1 MSSPVFA
8 AAKRL
13 RGATVATAAVAF
25 VTAMSGAFVAGND
38 AGHAYNVFPKMT
50 EDSWFPDSIL
60 EMQVQ
65 YHYIY
70 YYLYYIDTTD
80 ITLLL

>member
-13 RGATVATAAVAF
+13 RGATMATAAVAF

-50 EDSWFPDSIL
+50 EDSWLPDTIL
-60 EMQVQ
+60 EMQVCDAPTTIS
-65 YHYIY
+65 YI
-70 YYLYYIDTTD
+70 IAV
-80 ITLLL
+80 LL